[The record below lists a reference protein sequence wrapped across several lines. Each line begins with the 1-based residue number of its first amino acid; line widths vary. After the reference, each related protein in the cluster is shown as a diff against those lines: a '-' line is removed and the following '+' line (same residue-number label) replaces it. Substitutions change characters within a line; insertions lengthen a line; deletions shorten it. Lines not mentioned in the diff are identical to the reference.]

1 MAAFNNLQI
10 ISLDKSVPNNV
21 VVEFAIPDELK
32 AQFKFHPG
40 QFVVVKYLVNGLE
53 YKRSYSVSSS
63 SVADVPLQITV
74 KRVGEGITSNHAN
87 SELKVNDFLDVTTP
101 RGKFCIELNA
111 ENNKTYYLLAAGS
124 GIAPMHSMMQS
135 VLVAEPNSNIV
146 LLYGNRNDDNI
157 IFGKEI
163 NELLQQNRT
172 RLKVQHV
179 LSQQSKS
186 LNLLKDESIWEGRIG
201 EENIRKLFASHSLDS
216 EYRVFICGPSE
227 MNAAC
232 KEIFSSMNFPKEKVH
247 IEFFGKNNLTT

>member
-1 MAAFNNLQI
+1 MAAFNNLKI
-10 ISLDKSVPNNV
+10 ISLDRSVPNNV
-21 VVEFAIPDELK
+21 VVDFAVPDELK

-40 QFVVVKYLVNGLE
+40 QFVVVKYVLNGVE
-53 YKRSYSVSSS
+53 HKRSYSVSSS

-135 VLVAEPNSNIV
+135 VLAAEPKSNIV

-163 NELLQQNRT
+163 NALLQKNKA
-172 RLKVQHV
+172 RLRVQHV

-201 EENIRKLFASHSLDS
+201 EENIKKLFASHSLDS
-216 EYRVFICGPSE
+216 EYQVFICGPSE

-247 IEFFGKNNLTT
+247 IEFFGKNNLTA